1 MAVYVEANPV
11 YRLCCTHVQ
20 HKPGE
25 VAAMAIRFENIKE
38 FIGSRVSWDDRADL
52 FTPEA
57 AKLIREKVE
66 ERTVLVFPEV
76 NLTDEEQLAI
86 TNAMGEKI
94 RLTARNNVQSND
106 EDVYQ
111 VTLDEKINPQ
121 PEYVLGTFFWHMDG
135 ITVDMPPPFATL
147 LSCRIAPNKGGETEF
162 ASTYAAYEGLPA
174 EEQEALEG
182 LKAVHSVKAS
192 LSPIADAIPE
202 KHRDRVLGIG
212 LIKEHPIV
220 WTHAS
225 GRKSMVIGTTADH
238 IVDMEIP
245 AGRAMLIRLQE
256 WAAQPAYSLRHKWT
270 KGDFVIWDNTGAMHR
285 AIPYDKST
293 GRMMHRTSLAG
304 SESIAA

>member
-1 MAVYVEANPV
+1 
-11 YRLCCTHVQ
+11 
-20 HKPGE
+20 
-25 VAAMAIRFENIKE
+25 MAIRFENIKE
-38 FIGSRVSWDDRADL
+38 FIGSRVIWDDRADL
-52 FTPEA
+52 FTPEGA
-57 AKLIREKVE
+57 AAIRAKVE
-66 ERTVLVFPEV
+66 ERTVLVFPEAD
-76 NLTDEEQLAI
+76 LTDDEQLKI
-86 TNAMGEKI
+86 TELMGPKV
-94 RLTARNNVQSND
+94 RLTGRFNVQEVEND
-106 EDVYQ
+106 DVYQ
-111 VTLDEKINPQ
+111 VTLDPKINPQ

-147 LSCRIAPNKGGETEF
+147 LSCRIAPAKGGETEF

-174 EEQEALEG
+174 EEKVELEG

-202 KHRDRVLGIG
+202 KHRDKVLGIG
-212 LIKEHPIV
+212 LVKEHPIV
-220 WTHAS
+220 WTHES

-238 IVDMEIP
+238 VVGMEIP

-293 GRMMHRTSLAG
+293 GRMMHRTSIAG
-304 SESIAA
+304 TEAVAA

>member
-1 MAVYVEANPV
+1 
-11 YRLCCTHVQ
+11 
-20 HKPGE
+20 
-25 VAAMAIRFENIKE
+25 MAIHFENIKE

-57 AKLIREKVE
+57 AQAIRDKVE
-66 ERTVLVFPEV
+66 ERTVVVFPEL
-76 NLTDEEQLAI
+76 NLSDEEQLKI
-86 TNAMGEKI
+86 TDLMGGTV
-94 RLTARNNVQSND
+94 RLTGRYNNQSVEND
-106 EDVYQ
+106 DIYQ

-147 LSCRIAPNKGGETEF
+147 LSCRIAPDKGGETEF
-162 ASTYAAYEGLPA
+162 ASTYAAYEGLPQ
-174 EEQEALEG
+174 EEKDALEG

-202 KHRDRVLGIG
+202 KHREKVLGIG
-212 LIKEHPIV
+212 LIKEHPVV
-220 WTHAS
+220 WTHES

-238 IVDMEIP
+238 IVGMDIP

-293 GRMMHRTSLAG
+293 GRMMHRTSIAG
-304 SESIAA
+304 TEAVAA